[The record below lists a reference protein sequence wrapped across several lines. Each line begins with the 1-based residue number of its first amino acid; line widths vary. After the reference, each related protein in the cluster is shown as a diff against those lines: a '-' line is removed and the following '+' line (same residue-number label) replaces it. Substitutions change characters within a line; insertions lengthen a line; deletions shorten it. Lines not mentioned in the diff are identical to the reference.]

1 MKRPVPD
8 SDETVRIAPGRLAR
22 PRPAGIG
29 SAIAIGAVS
38 GLVMV
43 LAVIA
48 IAWFVWPQAPRV
60 SPPTAQT
67 AAARVTSAEPELPI
81 ETATVAQI
89 LVHKPADLSII
100 QLAEN
105 PQIVVLDFA
114 SLTRQ
119 GTMLDRVAA
128 LIEKAGLPRDRIL
141 SADALDRAVKAD
153 GDVDGGFYY
162 GHDYS
167 AASLRRFFTIADRT
181 HVQLTLG
188 ETLLRHLLDRLG
200 WLKPDTIAGMIS
212 APGVGANA
220 NVTAAARDTI
230 LTHELSHGEY
240 FSNPAY
246 ASYVHQFFLD
256 TMMPGEQA
264 AFRTY
269 LAGEGYDST
278 NAELIENET
287 QAYLLFTPDP
297 NFFSPSQVHMTP
309 ARRAELRAEFLHD
322 MPKGWLKDLLS
333 GLQ

>member
-1 MKRPVPD
+1 VKRPVLD

-22 PRPAGIG
+22 PRPVSIG
-29 SAIAIGAVS
+29 SASAIGAIS
-38 GLVMV
+38 GLVIA

-48 IAWFVWPQAPRV
+48 IAWFVWPHAPRV
-60 SPPTAQT
+60 SPPTVRT
-67 AAARVTSAEPELPI
+67 AGERVTSAEPELPI

-89 LVHKPADLSII
+89 LVHQPTDLSII
-100 QLAEN
+100 RLAEN

-119 GTMLDRVAA
+119 RTMLDRVAA

-141 SADALDRAVKAD
+141 SADELDRAVKAD
-153 GDVDGGFYY
+153 GGVDSGFYY

-167 AASLRRFFTIADRT
+167 AASLRRFFAIADHA
-181 HVQLTLG
+181 HVQLTAG
-188 ETLLRHLLDRLG
+188 EALLRHLLDQLG
-200 WLKPDTIAGMIS
+200 WLKPDTVAGMIS

-246 ASYVHQFFLD
+246 ADYVHRFFLD
-256 TMMPGEQA
+256 AITPAEQA
-264 AFRTY
+264 AFRSY
-269 LAGEGYDST
+269 LAGEGYDTT
-278 NAELIENET
+278 NGELVENES
-287 QAYLLFTPDP
+287 QAYLLFTLDP
-297 NFFSPSQVHMTP
+297 KFFSPSQLHMTP
-309 ARRAELRAEFLHD
+309 VRRAELRAKFLHG
-322 MPKGWLKDLLS
+322 MPAGWLKDVLS